1 MRFRAAESEALDAR
15 YRARLFN
22 SASGMR
28 TAVLIGTK
36 SKSGNENLA
45 IFSNVF
51 HVGANPPLIGFIMR
65 PINRERHTYKN
76 ISDTGYFTV
85 NHIPFRAHAAAHQTS
100 AKYPEDRSEFE
111 ACGFDPEY
119 TDGFFAPFCADSPVR
134 SGCRLEY
141 ETEIPVN
148 GTRLIV
154 GRILLLEAEDH
165 CTADDGFIDLAKAG
179 VTAVTGLDAYHTVSP
194 PKRYAYA
201 EPDRDPKSLHP

>member
-1 MRFRAAESEALDAR
+1 MQLGAEDSEALDSR
-15 YRARLFN
+15 CRARLVN

-36 SKSGNENLA
+36 SKEGNENLA

-51 HVGANPPLIGFIMR
+51 HVGANPPLIGILMR

-76 ISDTGYFTV
+76 ITETGYFTV
-85 NHIPFRAHAAAHQTS
+85 NHIPFRMHASAHQTS

-119 TDGFFAPFCADSPVR
+119 IDDFFAPYCAESPVR

-141 ETEIPVN
+141 DTEIPVN
-148 GTRLIV
+148 GTRLLV
-154 GRILLLEAEDH
+154 GRILYLEADDA
-165 CTADDGFIDLAKAG
+165 CTAQDGFIDLAKAG
-179 VTAVTGLDAYHTVSP
+179 VTAVTGLDAYHPVSP
-194 PKRYAYA
+194 PERYAYA
-201 EPDRDPKSLHP
+201 EPDKDPETLHT